1 MDLCGLKTRKN
12 LEEDDEE
19 DTVIIEVIM
28 IIIIILAEVIIS
40 EMLTWTWVQD
50 QVTNIR
56 RVHDGGA
63 LQS

>member
-28 IIIIILAEVIIS
+28 IILAEVIIS